1 MENLVFEGT
10 WEEIALRGHELAG
23 RRDRVTVLDEPGRPA
38 MLDRALAPLIEEAE
52 RLSRQL
58 PPMREPLPADG
69 VSAEVADKFRRQGFE
84 L

>member
-1 MENLVFEGT
+1 MEHLVFEGN

-23 RRDRVTVLDEPGRPA
+23 RRIRVTVLDEPGRPA
-38 MLDRALAPLIEEAE
+38 MLDCALAPLIEEAE

-58 PPMREPLPADG
+58 PPLPEPLPGDG
-69 VSAEVADKFRRQGFE
+69 VREEVVDKFRRQGFE